1 MTEHRTGSWR
11 EVRLM
16 WLVIGL
22 PLASVVAGLITLAIA
37 ISARDELVE
46 TAPAGSLTR
55 PATAD
60 DAAP

>member
-1 MTEHRTGSWR
+1 
-11 EVRLM
+11 M

-37 ISARDELVE
+37 TATHDELVE

-60 DAAP
+60 DAGP